1 MFDSDNNINMLWETL
16 TESVVI
22 LNNSNINTIK
32 TKFTEHVRTTANNS
46 NNLKLNDINKKFINE
61 FITIYKEINVPQ
73 KSFQSL
79 MEEKQSEFTNLI
91 QPKKPNSI
99 NISDPVYLET
109 QSSITEKLKQYQQM
123 RNNDTLLNDET
134 PLADA
139 VQTPVTIENVG
150 NTFMNKLKI
159 ENTPVEIQPINIS
172 KKVSF
177 VEDPT
182 DSDMKKNDVL
192 VELREIKR
200 RVSKLI
206 NLLETTEIVV

>member
-123 RNNDTLLNDET
+123 RNNDTLLNYET

>member
-16 TESVVI
+16 TESIVI
-22 LNNSNINTIK
+22 LNNSNINIIR
-32 TKFTEHVRTTANNS
+32 TKFTEHIRTTANNS
-46 NNLKLNDINKKFINE
+46 DNLKLNELNKKFIDE
-61 FITIYKEINVPQ
+61 FIIIYKDIQVPQ

-99 NISDPVYLET
+99 NISDPVSLDT
-109 QSSITEKLKQYQQM
+109 QPSITEKLKQYRQI
-123 RNNDTLLNDET
+123 RNSDSLLNYET
-134 PLADA
+134 P
-139 VQTPVTIENVG
+139 PVVAIESTATIENVG
-150 NTFMNKLKI
+150 NNFMNKLKI
-159 ENTPVEIQPINIS
+159 ENTSVEIQPINIS

-177 VEDPT
+177 VQDPT
-182 DSDMKKNDVL
+182 NSDMKKNDVL

-206 NLLETTEIVV
+206 NLLETTEIVI

>member
-1 MFDSDNNINMLWETL
+1 MLWETL

-123 RNNDTLLNDET
+123 RNNDTLLNYET

>member
-16 TESVVI
+16 TESIVI
-22 LNNSNINTIK
+22 LNNSNINIIR
-32 TKFTEHVRTTANNS
+32 TKFTEHIRTTANNS

-123 RNNDTLLNDET
+123 RNNDTLLNYET

>member
-1 MFDSDNNINMLWETL
+1 MLWETL

-22 LNNSNINTIK
+22 LNDSNIITVKN
-32 TKFTEHVRTTANNS
+32 KFTEHVRTTANNS
-46 NNLKLNDINKKFINE
+46 NNMKLSELNKKFIDE
-61 FITIYKEINVPQ
+61 FISIYKDIQVPQ

-79 MEEKQSEFTNLI
+79 VEEKQSEFINLI

-99 NISDPVYLET
+99 NISDPVSLET
-109 QSSITEKLKQYQQM
+109 QPSITEKLKQYQQI
-123 RNNDTLLNDET
+123 RNNDSLLNYET
-134 PLADA
+134 PPVADVESHA
-139 VQTPVTIENVG
+139 TIENVG

-159 ENTPVEIQPINIS
+159 ENMPAEIQPINIS

-182 DSDMKKNDVL
+182 DSDIKKNDVL
-192 VELREIKR
+192 AELREIKR

-206 NLLETTEIVV
+206 NLLETTEIVI

>member
-32 TKFTEHVRTTANNS
+32 TKFTEHVRTTSNNS

>member
-1 MFDSDNNINMLWETL
+1 MFDSDTNINMLWETL

-22 LNNSNINTIK
+22 LNDSNIITVKN
-32 TKFTEHVRTTANNS
+32 KFTEHVRTTANNS
-46 NNLKLNDINKKFINE
+46 NNMKLNDLNKKFIDE
-61 FITIYKEINVPQ
+61 FISIYKDIQVPQ

-79 MEEKQSEFTNLI
+79 MEEKKSEFTNLI

-99 NISDPVYLET
+99 NISDPVSLDT
-109 QSSITEKLKQYQQM
+109 QPSITEKLKQYQQI
-123 RNNDTLLNDET
+123 RNNDSLLNYEI
-134 PLADA
+134 PPVADVESHA
-139 VQTPVTIENVG
+139 TIENVG

-159 ENTPVEIQPINIS
+159 ENMHAEIQPINIS

-182 DSDMKKNDVL
+182 DSDIKKNDVL

-206 NLLETTEIVV
+206 NLLETTEIVI

>member
-99 NISDPVYLET
+99 DISDPVYLET

-123 RNNDTLLNDET
+123 RNNDTLLNYET

>member
-1 MFDSDNNINMLWETL
+1 MFDSDTNINMLWETL

-22 LNNSNINTIK
+22 LNDSNIITVK
-32 TKFTEHVRTTANNS
+32 KKFTEHVRTTANNS
-46 NNLKLNDINKKFINE
+46 NNMLLNELNKKFIDE
-61 FITIYKEINVPQ
+61 FISIYKDIQVPQ

-79 MEEKQSEFTNLI
+79 VEEKQSEFINLI

-99 NISDPVYLET
+99 NISDPVSLET
-109 QSSITEKLKQYQQM
+109 QPSITEKLKQYQQI
-123 RNNDTLLNDET
+123 RNNDSLLNYEI
-134 PLADA
+134 PPVADVESHA
-139 VQTPVTIENVG
+139 TIENVG

-159 ENTPVEIQPINIS
+159 ENMHAEIQPINIS

-182 DSDMKKNDVL
+182 DSDIKKNDVL
-192 VELREIKR
+192 AELREIKR

-206 NLLETTEIVV
+206 NLLETTEIVI

>member
-32 TKFTEHVRTTANNS
+32 TKFTEHVRITANNS

-123 RNNDTLLNDET
+123 RNNDTLLNYET